1 MKGIFWNCR
10 GLGDL
15 AKHNYLSQLAREHRL
30 DFIALMETGRRSF
43 SESTL
48 RHFCGGVD
56 FLWHLMP
63 PRGRSGGMMLGVNPG
78 VYDIGAIDEG
88 DFYCK
93 FRLRN
98 KEDGFIWALF
108 AVYGPAQDDLK
119 TIS

>member
-1 MKGIFWNCR
+1 MKEIFWNCR

-15 AKHNYLSQLAREHRL
+15 AKHNYLFHLAREHRL
-30 DFIALMETGRRSF
+30 DFIAFIETGRSSL
-43 SESTL
+43 SESNL

-56 FLWHLMP
+56 SLWHLMP

-93 FRLRN
+93 F
-98 KEDGFIWALF
+98 
-108 AVYGPAQDDLK
+108 
-119 TIS
+119 